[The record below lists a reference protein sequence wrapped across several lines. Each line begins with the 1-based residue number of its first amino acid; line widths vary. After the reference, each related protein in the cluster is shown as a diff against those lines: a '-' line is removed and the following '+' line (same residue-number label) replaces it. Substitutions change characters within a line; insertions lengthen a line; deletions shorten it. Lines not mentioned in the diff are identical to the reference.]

1 MRGGRTEGL
10 VRDVEPKEAEIPK
23 LNRTLGGPNGI
34 LDLGDLSR
42 GFRARNVTA
51 NPQVC
56 AVMIEDETR
65 SVRF

>member
-1 MRGGRTEGL
+1 VHSGRTEGL
-10 VRDVEPKEAEIPK
+10 VCDVEPKEVEIPK
-23 LNRTLGGPNGI
+23 LNRTFGGPDGI

-65 SVRF
+65 SIRV